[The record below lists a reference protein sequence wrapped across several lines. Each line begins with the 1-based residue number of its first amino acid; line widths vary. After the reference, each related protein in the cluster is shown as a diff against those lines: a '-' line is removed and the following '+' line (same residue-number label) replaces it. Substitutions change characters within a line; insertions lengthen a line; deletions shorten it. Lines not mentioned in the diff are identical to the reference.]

1 MKKKSKN
8 ETDRGKIKKIVEDE
22 ETKRLKENIYVVFV
36 ECESPGNVGFLAS
49 TMGNFGLHKLVL
61 INPCT
66 LKDEAYYQAMHARE
80 TVENAEIYDTVEEF
94 VLDKKIDFIVGST
107 GAPGGS
113 YNLSR
118 IPIKP
123 DELAESM
130 NYNDKIAILFGR
142 EGHGLTNAEI
152 EMCDITVSIPTDP
165 SYPIMNISHA
175 AAVILYEVFKNRNH
189 YPVEGLEESTALE
202 KEYLIK
208 DMEKLID
215 SLSIPDHKKRNGLKV
230 FKNII
235 NRAFITGR
243 EAHTFKGILRRL
255 NNKIEEDQ
263 EN

>member
-1 MKKKSKN
+1 MKDKNKKESS
-8 ETDRGKIKKIVEDE
+8 RGKFKAPVDDE

-36 ECESPGNVGFLAS
+36 ECESPGNVGFLAR
-49 TMGNFGLHKLVL
+49 TMGNFGLKNLVL

-66 LKDEAYYQAMHARE
+66 LKDEAYYKAMHARS
-80 TVENAEIYDTVEEF
+80 TVENAEIYDTVEDF
-94 VLDKKIDFIVGST
+94 VKEKKIDFIVGST

-113 YNLSR
+113 YNISR

-123 DELAESM
+123 DELAKSM

-142 EGHGLTNAEI
+142 EGNGLTNAEI

-215 SLSIPDHKKRNGLKV
+215 SLPIPDHKKRNGLKV

-235 NRAFITGR
+235 NNCR
-243 EAHTFKGILRRL
+243 TFGYGSYFFR
-255 NNKIEEDQ
+255 
-263 EN
+263 